1 MGKIIKISKSIR
13 GIFLFCLF
21 SLISCEYKKEW
32 SMSVSAPQHYG
43 ATIEAQY
50 YLGEKL
56 LAAIKGAGS
65 PGWGLGTDGLTMGE
79 HDKKPIPDRVKI
91 HCYSA
96 REGVNYTAD
105 IPLPKKKMEEL
116 FKKKLY
122 DPVSETYNNYNSIVC
137 GCAPG
142 GEIVIW
148 LRGYIFLEEV
158 TRVKGKEIS
167 RENQQQREA
176 YFNNKTPKEQE
187 WITNNPIPYGT
198 WDKYDKEFL
207 WKPDV
212 LVYTKGFDGYTLH
225 INYIKGDF
233 EFYNDTRWGGIEQ
246 YPKQEWKEI
255 NNNKIE
261 LKKRNI
267 PFFVELYLWNSKDN
281 SQSQRMQMLLP
292 VKQLKL
298 LFEQGYI
305 VRNKKY
311 NYEYLVFEITKDNG
325 VVLWLQGKDE
335 YKTKVKKLTPFLLNI
350 EE

>member
-1 MGKIIKISKSIR
+1 M
-13 GIFLFCLF
+13 
-21 SLISCEYKKEW
+21 SCEYKKEW

-50 YLGEKL
+50 YLGEEL

-116 FKKKLY
+116 FKKELY
-122 DPVSETYNNYNSIVC
+122 DPLSETYNNYNSIVC

-176 YFNNKTPKEQE
+176 YFNNKSPKEQE
-187 WITNNPIPYGT
+187 WITNNSIPYGT
-198 WDKYDKEFL
+198 WDKYDKECAVIVDQFNQQ
-207 WKPDV
+207 KEDV
-212 LVYTKGFDGYTLH
+212 KIYAKIWD
-225 INYIKGDF
+225 
-233 EFYNDTRWGGIEQ
+233 E
-246 YPKQEWKEI
+246 KE
-255 NNNKIE
+255 KKRREE
-261 LKKRNI
+261 LKALRDQN
-267 PFFVELYLWNSKDN
+267 
-281 SQSQRMQMLLP
+281 
-292 VKQLKL
+292 
-298 LFEQGYI
+298 
-305 VRNKKY
+305 
-311 NYEYLVFEITKDNG
+311 
-325 VVLWLQGKDE
+325 
-335 YKTKVKKLTPFLLNI
+335 
-350 EE
+350 

>member
-50 YLGEKL
+50 YLGEEL

-122 DPVSETYNNYNSIVC
+122 DPLSETYNNYNSIVC
-137 GCAPG
+137 GLAPG

-167 RENQQQREA
+167 RENQQQREE

-207 WKPDV
+207 WTPVILADTNN
-212 LVYTKGFDGYTLH
+212 LIHPGNGFMIHYVNGTY
-225 INYIKGDF
+225 
-233 EFYNDTRWGGIEQ
+233 E
-246 YPKQEWKEI
+246 EI
-255 NNNKIE
+255 TSWAYDNFGENNKE
-261 LKKRNI
+261 LTY
-267 PFFVELYLWNSKDN
+267 P
-281 SQSQRMQMLLP
+281 
-292 VKQLKL
+292 
-298 LFEQGYI
+298 
-305 VRNKKY
+305 
-311 NYEYLVFEITKDNG
+311 
-325 VVLWLQGKDE
+325 
-335 YKTKVKKLTPFLLNI
+335 TPKNW
-350 EE
+350 E